1 MGENPPNFS
10 LTGWN
15 LATRTAFRS
24 RPKEQPSLST
34 FTAAATSSSKC
45 KLKQSTASAA
55 RPGHGKESL
64 TFPSRQPRLSLG
76 DWVAPEEALFQNCE
90 PNCFM
95 PFPARFDKGGVTT
108 FLLQQCP
115 EPAAR
120 TASWRRPAA
129 PGRSWKTSA
138 PTTSVSAP
146 SSSSS
151 LQSLA
156 LPPAAKQWHAQK
168 AAWPQKHDWEEL
180 QLLQQIPEIFSSQFT
195 C

>member
-1 MGENPPNFS
+1 ME
-10 LTGWN
+10 
-15 LATRTAFRS
+15 
-24 RPKEQPSLST
+24 
-34 FTAAATSSSKC
+34 
-45 KLKQSTASAA
+45 
-55 RPGHGKESL
+55 PGHTDCFSVSSQGAAIVKHFHCGCNKQQQTQAETKHGERCL
-64 TFPSRQPRLSLG
+64 PQAWQRELNFPSRQPRLSLG

-168 AAWPQKHDWEEL
+168 VAWPQKHDLEEL